1 MDDVSS
7 STGETGGFTKPR
19 PGVEQKPTAHLFV
32 ANCGPAV
39 GLSFD
44 VIKKS
49 FSSFGPVAAVHPA
62 GDSGT
67 RVVVSFEKVE
77 DAVAAKNAWNGHKC
91 DALQGRIMFMQ
102 FSVFQPPSLV
112 EDHHPVMTSSAECGI
127 PGLQLY
133 PDFVSEDE
141 EKRLLAAV
149 DQLPW
154 QVLAKRRVQHFGY
167 EFLYKSRNVDLSQRL
182 GVLPPF
188 VDAVVERLSALPEL
202 TSSEER
208 SLPLDQ
214 LTVNEYPRGIGLSP
228 HIDTHS
234 AFEGSIMSLSLAG
247 PCAMEFRRYMNASKE
262 ESGNLTEDD
271 DRGSD
276 NVPGKSQMERRALLL
291 PARSLVVLSDEARYV
306 WHHYIPH
313 HKIDYVNG
321 EIIERGSRRVSFTFR
336 KVRHGP
342 CHCKFVQDCDSQVSG
357 IPSSP
362 FLSTAESEECLN
374 SDELGGDAGLDIS
387 DESSK
392 VNYQNRGKR
401 TSRSESRRSFSTD
414 QTIGDVG
421 DAQETR
427 ELQQKNLNEQSF
439 RHFSHPTPDI
449 EKQYVHKVY
458 DAIAPHFSSTRFAK
472 WPKVAAFLDSLA
484 PGSIIAD
491 SGCGNGKYLGLNPKC
506 YFIGCDIS
514 PPLVAICS
522 QRGHEALVAD
532 ALHLPYRSNFYDAA
546 ISIAVLHHLSSDQ
559 RRIRALEELVRVVRP
574 GGKVL
579 ITVWAVEQED
589 SRLVKKWTPL
599 EGKYTE
605 EWVADEDVKSHLK
618 KSPSSSSLNI
628 IQEGD
633 GCEATICSDDVSTLD
648 IVERDEA
655 SRVDSSTSLSS
666 IEEQQSIQTAGK
678 VQDPQQEYFVPW
690 HLPYHRAEVNGASV
704 AAVASGFARKDDK
717 KGAVVYDRY
726 YHVFAEGEL
735 ERLTSKVKGAVIV
748 DQFYD
753 KSNWCV
759 ILQKA

>member
-1 MDDVSS
+1 MRFIDSLDHL
-7 STGETGGFTKPR
+7 STIYE
-19 PGVEQKPTAHLFV
+19 
-32 ANCGPAV
+32 
-39 GLSFD
+39 
-44 VIKKS
+44 KS
-49 FSSFGPVAAVHPA
+49 V
-62 GDSGT
+62 
-67 RVVVSFEKVE
+67 
-77 DAVAAKNAWNGHKC
+77 C
-91 DALQGRIMFMQ
+91 
-102 FSVFQPPSLV
+102 
-112 EDHHPVMTSSAECGI
+112 
-127 PGLQLY
+127 
-133 PDFVSEDE
+133 
-141 EKRLLAAV
+141 
-149 DQLPW
+149 
-154 QVLAKRRVQHFGY
+154 
-167 EFLYKSRNVDLSQRL
+167 
-182 GVLPPF
+182 
-188 VDAVVERLSALPEL
+188 
-202 TSSEER
+202 
-208 SLPLDQ
+208 
-214 LTVNEYPRGIGLSP
+214 
-228 HIDTHS
+228 
-234 AFEGSIMSLSLAG
+234 
-247 PCAMEFRRYMNASKE
+247 
-262 ESGNLTEDD
+262 
-271 DRGSD
+271 
-276 NVPGKSQMERRALLL
+276 
-291 PARSLVVLSDEARYV
+291 
-306 WHHYIPH
+306 
-313 HKIDYVNG
+313 
-321 EIIERGSRRVSFTFR
+321 EIILQ
-336 KVRHGP
+336 VRHGP

-666 IEEQQSIQTAGK
+666 IEEQQSIQTAGMS
-678 VQDPQQEYFVPW
+678 EYRRYEALDVISHGVSQKSFYTSR
-690 HLPYHRAEVNGASV
+690 LCV
-704 AAVASGFARKDDK
+704 A
-717 KGAVVYDRY
+717 
-726 YHVFAEGEL
+726 
-735 ERLTSKVKGAVIV
+735 I
-748 DQFYD
+748 
-753 KSNWCV
+753 
-759 ILQKA
+759 